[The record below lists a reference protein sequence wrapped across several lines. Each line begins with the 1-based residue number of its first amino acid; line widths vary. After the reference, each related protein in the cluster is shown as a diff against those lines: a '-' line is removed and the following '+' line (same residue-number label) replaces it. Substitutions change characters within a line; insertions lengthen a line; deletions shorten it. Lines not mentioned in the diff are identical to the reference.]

1 MRRPVEG
8 CRARHRLCSGKAD
21 MPAVLAGQAP
31 ALRRIVELL
40 MARRIRLVT
49 LASIAAAI
57 TFECSSST
65 VPDVRLSTDVNL
77 SATPGLIE
85 PVLLS
90 GPPWRWRAVWTV
102 NLTAPEEVARS
113 GDVFVALR
121 TRIAQQDGHVLVE
134 LTEEARRL
142 EPQVGM
148 RSVIQFPENV
158 TYDTQ
163 ADPPTTSHLVMT
175 AHLSDGHGRSE
186 EVSTI
191 QEIAETPCGTKRK

>member
-1 MRRPVEG
+1 
-8 CRARHRLCSGKAD
+8 
-21 MPAVLAGQAP
+21 
-31 ALRRIVELL
+31 

-57 TFECSSST
+57 TFECSSPT
-65 VPDVRLSTDVNL
+65 VPDGRLSTDVNL

-121 TRIAQQDGHVLVE
+121 TRIAQQDGHVLGE

-142 EPQVGM
+142 KPQGGL
-148 RSVIQFPENV
+148 RSGVQLPVDV
-158 TYDTQ
+158 TYHTQ
-163 ADPPTTSHLVMT
+163 AEPAAT
-175 AHLSDGHGRSE
+175 A
-186 EVSTI
+186 
-191 QEIAETPCGTKRK
+191 P